1 MYSCE
6 HIGMFFY
13 FYKHEECFMFRRNF
27 VKIFCFKMK
36 VFIEQKSLLWNIDL
50 GHVRSGVWYFIRDKK
65 WRL

>member
-1 MYSCE
+1 M
-6 HIGMFFY
+6 I
-13 FYKHEECFMFRRNF
+13 RRNF

-50 GHVRSGVWYFIRDKK
+50 GYVRSGVWYFIRDEK